1 MIITRL
7 SYEAIFEKLPKKF
20 ILDNIIGIGFNN
32 DRTVDIELRNDIYW
46 KVIRDSMGG
55 IHLFSGECLGST
67 WGDEVYIE
75 AGDFLEIIF

>member
-1 MIITRL
+1 MVIANL

-46 KVIRDSMGG
+46 KVIRDSIGG
-55 IHLFSGECLGST
+55 IHLFSGDHLGSM
-67 WGDEVYIE
+67 WSDEVYIE
-75 AGDFLEIIF
+75 AGDFSEIIF